1 MHIFV
6 FANVYRNRVH
16 RCRKLGFERNQRN
29 QRKGRAKL
37 VYLWCF
43 YEWYKRRIKRW
54 CTYAQRQLVS
64 SVTFLSFC
72 RVRTH
77 NERTFN
83 SWHRVPSVDGKY
95 QLLLCSLSCCY
106 AIFYPISATWPHGH
120 IDRKET
126 ISMRWMISPNWKI
139 ITTTRT
145 IIANYPRF
153 FYSFATRKYIKSLF

>member
-1 MHIFV
+1 MHIFI
-6 FANVYRNRVH
+6 FANVYRNRVR
-16 RCRKLGFERNQRN
+16 RCRKLGFERNQR
-29 QRKGRAKL
+29 KGRVKL
-37 VYLWCF
+37 LYLSCF
-43 YEWYKRRIKRW
+43 YEQYKRHIKRW
-54 CTYAQRQLVS
+54 CTYAQRRLVS

-106 AIFYPISATWPHGH
+106 VIFYPISAARPHGH

-139 ITTTRT
+139 ITTTTT
-145 IIANYPRF
+145 IIRII
-153 FYSFATRKYIKSLF
+153 YSYILYSC